1 MFRNVGN
8 QIPYNY
14 IYYLMS
20 GNYLDILYIGND
32 KTSIDIIEKS
42 IKQTIDLM
50 QSFYIHILP
59 EKKNILFTCIN
70 RKCIFYGLEK
80 RMQIHFLVLGKLRMT
95 IMHVE
100 KM

>member
-1 MFRNVGN
+1 
-8 QIPYNY
+8 
-14 IYYLMS
+14 
-20 GNYLDILYIGND
+20 
-32 KTSIDIIEKS
+32 
-42 IKQTIDLM
+42 M
-50 QSFYIHILP
+50 QSFYIPIHILP